1 MLFYINNMACQY
13 YKVKN
18 NPEKMEKES
27 KRIGTYLNNK
37 YQNDEEFRRKKVLYQ
52 REYRLKKKMEKDAVN
67 NN

>member
-1 MLFYINNMACQY
+1 MACQY
-13 YKVKN
+13 HRVKG

-37 YQNDEEFRRKKVLYQ
+37 YQNDEEFRNKKVLYQ

>member
-1 MLFYINNMACQY
+1 MAFQY
-13 YKVKN
+13 HRVKA

-37 YQNDEEFRRKKVLYQ
+37 YQNDEEFRNKKVLYQ

>member
-13 YKVKN
+13 HRVKG

-37 YQNDEEFRRKKVLYQ
+37 YQNDEEFRNKKVLYQ

>member
-1 MLFYINNMACQY
+1 
-13 YKVKN
+13 
-18 NPEKMEKES
+18 MEKES

>member
-1 MLFYINNMACQY
+1 MACQY

-37 YQNDEEFRRKKVLYQ
+37 YQNDEEFR
-52 REYRLKKKMEKDAVN
+52 KKKGIISTRI
-67 NN
+67 